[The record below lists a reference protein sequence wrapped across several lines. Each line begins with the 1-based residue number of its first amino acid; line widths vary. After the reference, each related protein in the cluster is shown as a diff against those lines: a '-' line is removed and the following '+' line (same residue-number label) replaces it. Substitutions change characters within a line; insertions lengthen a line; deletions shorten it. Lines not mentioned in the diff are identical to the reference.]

1 MPQGG
6 KVAAEARV
14 ADALEQEK
22 LHGALMPPQHL
33 LDTPREA
40 GRLVSAP
47 RQHLSR
53 LVHVH
58 AAPALIKRP

>member
-6 KVAAEARV
+6 EVAAEAGV
-14 ADALEQEK
+14 TDALEQEK

-47 RQHLSR
+47 RQHLSWFID
-53 LVHVH
+53 VH
-58 AAPALIKRP
+58 AAPPLMKTP